1 MNTRRQA
8 SAIALVIGLIG
19 ATFALA
25 EPVGAAP
32 EPIDL
37 IAGKSVDVGDVLITY
52 DSQNV
57 VVELTME
64 SGWCVA
70 KVHLAAASAEGEF
83 PQTKKG
89 NPIPGQFPVKKKYD
103 PCATSGSFTVPLS
116 SIAGLEAGAAPHVA
130 LHAEVVRSELEEH
143 ESAWAEGGGFD
154 GANWATYATASR
166 VPIVLGFDDIALANG
181 EEQPLGSYG
190 DFNWVQTGVFNPD
203 EATGQ
208 YGGYAAKSPENLAFI
223 AEAGGFQVGGY
234 PGEPGDPLQALN
246 SSPSGEFD
254 FVGAYFSAVYTDGL
268 AITVSGFDDG
278 VLVGTKTVSVDR
290 FGPTL
295 ITFDDQFDGQRFE
308 SIDRLD
314 MAADDGDWRTWDYFG
329 VDDFTYLPSVS

>member
-1 MNTRRQA
+1 M
-8 SAIALVIGLIG
+8 IA
-19 ATFALA
+19 ATLA
-25 EPVGAAP
+25 MGEPVGAAP

-37 IAGKSVDVGDVLITY
+37 IAAKSVDVGDVLITY
-52 DSQNV
+52 DSENV
-57 VVELTME
+57 FVDLTTA

-83 PQTKKG
+83 PRTKKG

-103 PCATSGSFTVPLS
+103 PCATSGSFTIPMS
-116 SIAGLEAGAAPHVA
+116 SIAGLAAGAAPYVA

-143 ESAWAEGGGFD
+143 ESAWAEGGGFE

-166 VPIVLGFDDIALANG
+166 VPVVLGFDDIPLADG

-190 DFNWVQTGVFNPD
+190 DFNWVQAGVFNPN

-208 YGGYAAKSPENLAFI
+208 YGGYATKSPENLAFI
-223 AEAGGFQVGGY
+223 AEAGGFEVGGY
-234 PGEPGDPLQALN
+234 PGEPGDPLQALS

-278 VLVGTKTVSVDR
+278 VLVGTRTVSVDR

-295 ITFDDQFDGQRFE
+295 VTFDDPLDGERFE

-314 MAADDGDWRTWDYFG
+314 MTANDGDWRTQDYFG
-329 VDDFTYLPSVS
+329 VDDFTFLPSMT